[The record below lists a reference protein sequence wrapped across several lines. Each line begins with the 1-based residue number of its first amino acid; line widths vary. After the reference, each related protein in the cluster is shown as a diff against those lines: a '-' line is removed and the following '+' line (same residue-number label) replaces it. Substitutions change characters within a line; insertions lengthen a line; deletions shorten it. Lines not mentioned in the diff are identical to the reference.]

1 MADATSSRSLHHA
14 LSIVRLAA
22 HLVPSRLRDEWRRE
36 WEGELAAAPTMPSDS
51 PRKAREAERKLVRF
65 ALGAFADAFWIRQR
79 DVADLQT
86 IDDLRHGFRQWRQQ
100 SGLAITAVGILA
112 LSMAASVTAF
122 SVVSQILLRP
132 LPYHAP
138 ERIVTLWERVPSA
151 AERQYAAPGNFIDW
165 RARATSFTQLAGAEP
180 YSFDYTGGDRPLV
193 LKAMLVTEGF
203 FDIFGM
209 QPIAGRFFL
218 PEEHK
223 KGNNR
228 VVVLTERFWRSQF
241 NGDPGVVG
249 KSIPMDDGTFLV
261 AGVVSN
267 DFQPHFQEY
276 APGDRD
282 LYAAKAIEEY
292 EPRIRV
298 SGYWGVAGRLKDG
311 VSIEQARAEMEAIS
325 VGIEQEN
332 PRSNKGVRAEVID
345 LREHLVGDVRPA
357 VRLFGAAVIAVL
369 LIACVNVTNLLLARG
384 ALRQQELAV
393 RNALGAN
400 RPRLVGQ
407 LLVETLMLASAASLL
422 ALGLAHA
429 AMRALA
435 SWGPREVMWIDSL
448 HIDAWAI
455 GFAVLLAF
463 AVTLTAGLVPAMRLS
478 GLGLQS
484 PGHRTMTGDRS
495 QRHLRSALVIAEV
508 ALALM
513 LVSGTG
519 LLLRSFVNLLNVD
532 TGFNRDGVMVMQMF
546 AWDRN
551 VGPAALRSFH
561 DRVTAKVASIPGVQ
575 QVGVVQAMP
584 FIESNIDIQGSMR
597 LVDQPPPQPGDEIRA
612 SYNVAS
618 PNYFAVMG
626 VRPLKGRLF
635 EERDGPTSPRV
646 VVISEAFAA
655 RYLRDVDPIGQ
666 RLEIRAQGKP
676 IQTEI
681 VGVVPAV
688 RHERLDQAPRAEVLM
703 PFAQSPTG
711 SMTLV
716 ARTSVDPATMI
727 DTTKREIWTIDP
739 MQTFYRTATLEELV
753 DRTLITRRFALI
765 VLTGF
770 AALGMLLA
778 AAGLYGVLSTIAS
791 QYRREIGVRMA
802 LGAAWLDILQLVVRR
817 GMIVS
822 AVGVAVG
829 LVGVFG
835 GARLLR
841 GFLFSVTPT
850 DPVAIGGAALLMLT
864 IAGIACYIPAR
875 RAAGEDPV
883 QALRVD

>member
-1 MADATSSRSLHHA
+1 MPGSQSLDRA
-14 LSIVRLAA
+14 LTMVRLAA
-22 HLVPSRLRDEWRRE
+22 HLVPGRLRDEWRLE
-36 WEGELAAAPTMPSDS
+36 WEGELAAASEHS
-51 PRKAREAERKLVRF
+51 SARLVRH
-65 ALGAFADAFWIRQR
+65 ALGSFADAFWIRQR

-100 SGLAITAVGILA
+100 SGFVITAVGILA

-132 LPYHAP
+132 LPYSNP
-138 ERIVTLWERVPSA
+138 DSIMTLWERVPSA
-151 AERQYAAPGNFIDW
+151 AERQYVAPGNFIDW

-203 FDIFGM
+203 FEVFGVR
-209 QPIAGRFFL
+209 PLAGRFFL

-223 KGNNR
+223 KGNNS
-228 VVVLTERFWRSQF
+228 VVVMSERFWRAHF
-241 NGDPGVVG
+241 NADPAIVG
-249 KSIPMDDGTFLV
+249 KTIPIDGAAFLV

-276 APGDRD
+276 VPGDRD

-298 SGYWGVAGRLKDG
+298 SGYWGVAGRLKEG
-311 VSIEQARAEMEAIS
+311 VTLGQARAEMDAIS
-325 VGIEQEN
+325 QAIEQEN
-332 PRSNKGVRAEVID
+332 PRTTKGMRAEIID

-357 VRLFGAAVIAVL
+357 VTLFGAAVIAVL

-384 ALRQQELAV
+384 ARRQQELAV
-393 RNALGAN
+393 RTALGAN
-400 RPRLVGQ
+400 RGRLVGQ
-407 LLVETLMLASAASLL
+407 LLVETLMLASAASVA
-422 ALGLAHA
+422 ALFLAHA
-429 AMRALA
+429 AMRGLA
-435 SWGPREVMWIDSL
+435 TWGPREVMWIDTL
-448 HIDAWAI
+448 HVDQWAI
-455 GFAVLLAF
+455 GFAILLAG
-463 AVTLTAGLVPAMRLS
+463 AVTLTAGLVPAVRLS
-478 GLGLQS
+478 GLGLQA

-508 ALALM
+508 AMALM

-532 TGFNRDGVMVMQMF
+532 TGFTRDHVMVMQMF

-551 VGPAALRSFH
+551 PGPVALRSFH
-561 DRVTAKVASIPGVQ
+561 DRVTAKIASVPGVT

-584 FIESNIDIQGSMR
+584 FIESNIDIQGQMR

-618 PNYFAVMG
+618 PGYFGALGMH
-626 VRPLKGRLF
+626 PIKGRLLDD
-635 EERDGPTSPRV
+635 RDGPTSPRV
-646 VVISEAFAA
+646 VVISEAFAE
-655 RYLRDVDPIGQ
+655 RYLPNIDPIGQ
-666 RLEIRAQGKP
+666 RLEVQRQGKP
-676 IQTEI
+676 VLSEI
-681 VGVVPAV
+681 VGVVPSL
-688 RHERLDQAPRAEVLM
+688 RHERLDQAARAEALF
-703 PFAQSPTG
+703 PFAQAPTG

-716 ARTSVDPATMI
+716 ARTSVDPATLI
-727 DTTKREIWTIDP
+727 ETTKREVWTIDP
-739 MQTFYRTATLEELV
+739 MQTFYRTATLQELV

-770 AALGMLLA
+770 AALALLLA

-791 QYRREIGVRMA
+791 QYRKEIGVRMA
-802 LGAAWLDILQLVVRR
+802 LGAAWLDILRLVVMR
-817 GMIVS
+817 GLVVS
-822 AVGVAVG
+822 AVGVGVG
-829 LVGVFG
+829 LVGVIG

-850 DPVAIGGAALLMLT
+850 DPLAIGGAALLMLT
-864 IAGIACYIPAR
+864 IAAVACYIPAR

>member
-1 MADATSSRSLHHA
+1 MDRAASLQRA
-14 LSIVRLAA
+14 LSLIRLASR
-22 HLVPSRLRDEWRRE
+22 LVPAPLRDEWRLE
-36 WEGELAAAPTMPSDS
+36 WEGELAAASQPSPS
-51 PRKAREAERKLVRF
+51 ASARQSRADNQLVRH
-65 ALGAFADAFWIRQR
+65 ALGSFIDAFWIRQR
-79 DVADLQT
+79 DVADLKI
-86 IDDLRHGFRQWRQQ
+86 IDDLRHGLRQWRQH
-100 SGLAITAVGILA
+100 SGFVITVVGILA

-132 LPYHAP
+132 LPYHEP
-138 ERIVTLWERVPSA
+138 DRIVTLWERVPSA
-151 AERQYAAPGNFIDW
+151 DGRQYAAPGNFIDW
-165 RARATSFTQLAGAEP
+165 RARATSFTRLAAAEP
-180 YSFDYTGGDRPLV
+180 YSFDYTGGDRPQV

-203 FDIFGM
+203 FDLYGIR
-209 QPIAGRFFL
+209 PLAGRFFL

-223 KGNNR
+223 KGSNR
-228 VVVLTERFWRSQF
+228 VVVLSERFWRATF

-249 KSIPMDDGTFLV
+249 KSIPMDDGAYLV

-311 VSIEQARAEMEAIS
+311 VSIEQARAEMDAIS
-325 VGIEQEN
+325 MRIEQEN
-332 PRSNKGVRAEVID
+332 PRSNKGVRAEVIT
-345 LREHLVGDVRPA
+345 LRDHLVGDVRPA
-357 VRLFGAAVIAVL
+357 VTLFGGAVIAVL

-384 ALRQQELAV
+384 AGRQQELAV
-393 RNALGAN
+393 RTALGAP
-400 RPRLVGQ
+400 RGRLVGQ
-407 LLVETLMLASAASLL
+407 LLVETLMLASASSL
-422 ALGLAHA
+422 AGLGLAQA
-429 AMRALA
+429 AMRRLA
-435 SWGPREVMWIDSL
+435 SWGPREVMWIDTL
-448 HIDAWAI
+448 HVDGWAI

-463 AVTLTAGLVPAMRLS
+463 AVTVIAGLVPAIRLS
-478 GLGLQS
+478 GLGLQA
-484 PGHRTMTGDRS
+484 PGHRTMTADRS

-508 ALALM
+508 AMALM

-532 TGFNRDGVMVMQMF
+532 TGFTRDHVMVMQMF

-551 VGPAALRSFH
+551 PGPPALRSFH
-561 DRVTAKVASIPGVQ
+561 DRVTAKVAALPGVQ

-584 FIESNIDIQGSMR
+584 FIESNIDIQDQMR
-597 LVDQPPPQPGDEIRA
+597 LLDQPPPQPGEEIRA

-618 PNYFAVMG
+618 PGYFAALGM
-626 VRPLKGRLF
+626 RPIKGRVLDD
-635 EERDGPTSPRV
+635 RDGPTSPRV
-646 VVISEAFAA
+646 VVVSEAFAE
-655 RYLRDVDPIGQ
+655 RYLPNIDPIGQ
-666 RLEIRAQGKP
+666 RLEVRRQGKP

-681 VGVVPAV
+681 VGVVPAL
-688 RHERLDQAPRAEVLM
+688 RHERLDQAARAEVLF

-711 SMTLV
+711 SITLV
-716 ARTSVDPATMI
+716 ARTSVDPATLI
-727 DTTKREIWTIDP
+727 DTTKREVWTIDP
-739 MQTFYRTATLEELV
+739 MQTFYRTATLEELI
-753 DRTLITRRFALI
+753 DRTLITRRFALV

-770 AALGMLLA
+770 AALALLLA

-791 QYRREIGVRMA
+791 QYRKEIGVRMA
-802 LGAAWLDILQLVVRR
+802 LGAAWLDILKLVVMR
-817 GMIVS
+817 GLVVS
-822 AVGVAVG
+822 AIGVAAG
-829 LVGVFG
+829 LVGVLG

-850 DPVAIGGAALLMLT
+850 DPIAIGGAALFMLLVS
-864 IAGIACYIPAR
+864 AVACYIPAR